1 MLCRLLFI
9 YNHLSLLCVG
19 LKQSFIKRTFAGHL
33 PIVWSGAVLG
43 SSYSLCRGCAWACP
57 VRLRVGRFSIC
68 RARRRGPGERRV
80 FWAGCLR
87 VVRTTAPEEF
97 FIICQMKGL
106 YSPSPS
112 AHSQHRPEL
121 SGGLLQVTG
130 SSQLAA
136 GSQQVWRRSLGHGQG
151 RGDVTWLHRATRES
165 LVCPSPRSPPPHHPP
180 YRPPTVSS
188 KCQLFYFHFF
198 PKDRRKKSDKK
209 LEKQRVR

>member
-1 MLCRLLFI
+1 
-9 YNHLSLLCVG
+9 
-19 LKQSFIKRTFAGHL
+19 
-33 PIVWSGAVLG
+33 
-43 SSYSLCRGCAWACP
+43 
-57 VRLRVGRFSIC
+57 
-68 RARRRGPGERRV
+68 
-80 FWAGCLR
+80 
-87 VVRTTAPEEF
+87 
-97 FIICQMKGL
+97 MKGL

-136 GSQQVWRRSLGHGQG
+136 RPRQVWRSSLGRGQG
-151 RGDVTWLHRATRES
+151 HGDVTWLHRATRES

-198 PKDRRKKSDKK
+198 PKDRRKKATRSWKSK
-209 LEKQRVR
+209 GSGSKQGGAIRRNQTGWEQQASETKDFSPTGADRNPPEPPDQTQKRLQTPSHPTLVSNQLMFKEVRQIAHVGN